1 MHFDNSI
8 GLEPITCSVKA
19 AVAATGLGKDRFYQ
33 LMNMGAIESATVG
46 GRRLIFVKSRQDYLE
61 ACRDDKRIAM

>member
-33 LMNMGAIESATVG
+33 LMNMQLIESATVG
-46 GRRLIFVKSRQDYLE
+46 GRRLIFVKSLQDYLDS
-61 ACRDDKRIAM
+61 CRVAKEFAA